1 MNSNQIIY
9 SVDLLPPSCAFL
21 DHPSISTQTE
31 KHISSFHLKL
41 QFFQNFPYRPQHLV
55 VHICDFSIVPTL
67 LIIYRKTYFLVI
79 LMHPEDETR
88 AYGSHSNI
96 SPIGKNK

>member
-9 SVDLLPPSCAFL
+9 SIDLLPPSCAFFDYHL
-21 DHPSISTQTE
+21 FPPTQRDTFLPFYLE
-31 KHISSFHLKL
+31 L
-41 QFFQNFPYRPQHLV
+41 QLFQNFHYRLRHLV
-55 VHICDFSIVPTL
+55 VHICDFSIIPIL

-88 AYGSHSNI
+88 ADGSHSNI
-96 SPIGKNK
+96 SPIGKSK